1 MTGKLNAGPYIE
13 TFEWTGLNEMTNE
26 NTIGDFEEL
35 KQQKLGLSF
44 YLSKGEKINFT
55 SEVNYFNNSFKGN
68 PNTIIGYILM
78 EGLQVGSNYTW
89 SLTAQKKLTKFLDLN
104 LSYFGR
110 KSENSNSIHNGNIQ
124 LRAIF

>member
-1 MTGKLNAGPYIE
+1 MLY
-13 TFEWTGLNEMTNE
+13 F
-26 NTIGDFEEL
+26 
-35 KQQKLGLSF
+35 QKS
-44 YLSKGEKINFT
+44 EKINFT
-55 SEVNYFNNSFKGN
+55 SEINYFNNSFKGN

-89 SLTAQKKLTKFLDLN
+89 SFTAQKKLTKFLDLN

>member
-1 MTGKLNAGPYIE
+1 MCKTFFDFTKIIVDKPHKRFEKNPKTFTKKQIEINPKNAI
-13 TFEWTGLNEMTNE
+13 
-26 NTIGDFEEL
+26 
-35 KQQKLGLSF
+35 
-44 YLSKGEKINFT
+44 
-55 SEVNYFNNSFKGN
+55 NYFNNSFKGN

-89 SLTAQKKLTKFLDLN
+89 SFTAQKKLTKFLDLN